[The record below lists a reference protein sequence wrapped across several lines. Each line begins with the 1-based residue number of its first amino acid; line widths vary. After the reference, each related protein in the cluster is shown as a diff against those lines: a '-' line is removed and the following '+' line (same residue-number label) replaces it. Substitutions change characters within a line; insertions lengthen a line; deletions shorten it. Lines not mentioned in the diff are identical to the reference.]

1 MPSFR
6 MRVFVGLW
14 VGLGA
19 VAWAAPPKL
28 PVRNMTVE
36 LRVVAAGDAPV
47 VAGTVVRTQ
56 PVQAQE
62 QELEVQKVFVMNGER
77 AQVKL
82 GRSMPLQWVQSAKVD
97 QTPAGTPVQGVDTAT
112 QWMESGQAL
121 SVLVRW
127 PGGKKLAVVELE
139 VDTTAVATQPGHK
152 LPHQARSRVASTI
165 TLPLGEWSTVAV
177 TGRREA
183 VAQPGV
189 YSTRPLDGEGAKWVQ
204 IRVLAP

>member
-1 MPSFR
+1 MPIFR
-6 MRVFVGLW
+6 MVVFAGLVASLW
-14 VGLGA
+14 A
-19 VAWAAPPKL
+19 VAGGASAKL

-36 LRVVAAGDAPV
+36 LRVVASNEAPV
-47 VAGTVVRTQ
+47 AATVVRTQ
-56 PVQAQE
+56 PVQE
-62 QELEVQKVFVMNGER
+62 PELDVQKVFVMNGER

-82 GRSMPLQWVQSAKVD
+82 GRSMPLQWVQSAKVG
-97 QTPAGTPVQGVDTAT
+97 QTAAGTPVRGVDTAT

-139 VDTTAVATQPGHK
+139 VDTTALTTQPGHN
-152 LPHQARSRVASTI
+152 LPHQARSRVTSTV

-189 YSTRPLDGEGAKWVQ
+189 YSTRPLEAQAARLVQ